1 MEVAEGSLE
10 LLQVYGNDYSTLDG
24 TGVRDYIHVTD
35 LAKGHLASID
45 YLFENDNDLTINLGT
60 GSGHSVFEIIKMTE
74 AISKRK
80 INFKVSKRRDG
91 DPDVVI
97 ASSEKAKQLIN
108 WSPSNSDLRNIIGST
123 WNIYK
128 R

>member
-1 MEVAEGSLE
+1 MIENNFSEDLFDLWSTRILKHKIKKFEVPNNLLLKLIRKMEK
-10 LLQVYGNDYSTLDG
+10 ND
-24 TGVRDYIHVTD
+24 
-35 LAKGHLASID
+35 K
-45 YLFENDNDLTINLGT
+45 DLTINLGT

-80 INFKVSKRRDG
+80 INYKVSKRRDG

-123 WNIYK
+123 WKIYN

>member
-1 MEVAEGSLE
+1 
-10 LLQVYGNDYSTLDG
+10 
-24 TGVRDYIHVTD
+24 
-35 LAKGHLASID
+35 
-45 YLFENDNDLTINLGT
+45 
-60 GSGHSVFEIIKMTE
+60 MTE

-97 ASSEKAKQLIN
+97 ASSEKARQLIN
-108 WSPSNSDLRNIIGST
+108 WSPSNSDLRNIIEST
-123 WNIYK
+123 WKIYN

>member
-1 MEVAEGSLE
+1 
-10 LLQVYGNDYSTLDG
+10 
-24 TGVRDYIHVTD
+24 
-35 LAKGHLASID
+35 
-45 YLFENDNDLTINLGT
+45 
-60 GSGHSVFEIIKMTE
+60 VFEIIKMTE
-74 AISKRK
+74 AISNRK

-108 WSPSNSDLRNIIGST
+108 WSPSNSDLSNIIGST
-123 WNIYK
+123 WKIYN